1 MLCQLSSEIHWE
13 EAIGS
18 LDGKS
23 HSTLYELNYFA
34 TFQILHVLRHQN
46 VSLIGHPLILHT
58 LAVQGVQV
66 TEHIGLSPMWPGFD
80 SQLGI

>member
-23 HSTLYELNYFA
+23 HSTLYELNSFA

-66 TEHIGLSPMWPGFD
+66 AERLAHRPLTNVAWV
-80 SQLGI
+80 